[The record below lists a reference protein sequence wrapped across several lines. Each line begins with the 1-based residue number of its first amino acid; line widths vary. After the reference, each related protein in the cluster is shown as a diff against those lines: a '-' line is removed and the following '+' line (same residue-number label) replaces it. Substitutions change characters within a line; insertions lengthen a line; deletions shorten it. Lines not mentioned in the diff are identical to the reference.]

1 MYRRDH
7 NLHVTGLSLDYVA
20 RQELIA
26 STAPSTVRFFYLFF
40 SFFFVYPARPPSL
53 PSPSISLFLYTGR
66 RKRKQRPFFTISI
79 VAKSQKEQW
88 RAYVEPNVDQKK
100 DLPEKYTF
108 SLIKAAGLLQQDQIR
123 KGEQVVWRVC
133 MLIYRHR

>member
-1 MYRRDH
+1 MYRRNH
-7 NLHVTGLSLDYVA
+7 NVHVTGLCCTSGVD
-20 RQELIA
+20 RKHG
-26 STAPSTVRFFYLFF
+26 SKHGTFFLFIFF

>member
-1 MYRRDH
+1 MYRRNH
-7 NLHVTGLSLDYVA
+7 NVHVTGLCC
-20 RQELIA
+20 
-26 STAPSTVRFFYLFF
+26 TAGVDRKHGSKHGTFFFIYFF